1 MLDIGRRGVGMKSF
15 LARLFETGEVQLPRE
30 VADDRGD
37 GVARLLEESERVW
50 RRGVAGEPP
59 RFDVATAT
67 AASRVLIS
75 MCQAVVYRENE
86 IDDLKQ
92 RLVESRLPC
101 GDVVVQ
107 DPSLHYSVDLLFR
120 FIPQVLERAK
130 RISPSDDL
138 IPLTLNVLRPWPLSS
153 IGVSELNP
161 AALCP
166 SLRVIQA
173 DRSLWRMYVD
183 RVISLN
189 DAARLQHPE
198 TRAAVAAAIGPFDS
212 LAPEMSRRL
221 KV

>member
-1 MLDIGRRGVGMKSF
+1 MESF

-30 VADDRGD
+30 IADRQGD
-37 GVARLLEESERVW
+37 GVARVLEDSERVW
-50 RRGVAGEPP
+50 RRGVASEPP

-67 AASRVLIS
+67 AASRVLLS
-75 MCQAVVYRENE
+75 MCQAVVYRETE
-86 IDDLKQ
+86 IDDLKR
-92 RLVESRLPC
+92 RLVESKLPY

-120 FIPQVLERAK
+120 FMPQVLERAK

-138 IPLTLNVLRPWPLSS
+138 IPLLLDVLRPWPLSS
-153 IGVSELNP
+153 IGVSELSP
-161 AALCP
+161 AASCP
-166 SLRVIQA
+166 SLRVVQT

-189 DAARLQHPE
+189 DSQRLQHPE
-198 TRAAVAAAIGPFDS
+198 TRAAVAAALGPFDS
-212 LAPEMSRRL
+212 LAPEMSQRL